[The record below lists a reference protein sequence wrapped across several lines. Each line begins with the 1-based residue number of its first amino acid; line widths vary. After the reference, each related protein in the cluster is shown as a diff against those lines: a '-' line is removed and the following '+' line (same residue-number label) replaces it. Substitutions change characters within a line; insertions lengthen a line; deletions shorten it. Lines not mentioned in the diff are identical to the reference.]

1 MNGFPLL
8 DGLHFHTLC
17 EQDSDDLETTLAAVE
32 RSFGDILPQMKWLNM
47 GGGHHITRNDYDI
60 ARLENVSPMHRI
72 NGICVCTFEPGEAVA
87 LNAGYL
93 YYPRF

>member
-1 MNGFPLL
+1 MTGEWISLL

-60 ARLENVSPMHRI
+60 ARLEKCI
-72 NGICVCTFEPGEAVA
+72 TYAQDQWICVCTLSRVKP
-87 LNAGYL
+87 L
-93 YYPRF
+93 P

>member
-1 MNGFPLL
+1 MTGEWISLL

-72 NGICVCTFEPGEAVA
+72 NGICVCTLSRVKP
-87 LNAGYL
+87 L
-93 YYPRF
+93 P